1 MLLQT
6 KMMAV
11 KHGYHKIISYYNVSM
26 GQGQDIVAMFCLD
39 TVHRNVY
46 CVILKNIDTGYTK

>member
-11 KHGYHKIISYYNVSM
+11 KHGYHKRISYYNVSM

-46 CVILKNIDTGYTK
+46 WVILKNIDTGYTK

>member
-1 MLLQT
+1 
-6 KMMAV
+6 
-11 KHGYHKIISYYNVSM
+11 M
-26 GQGQDIVAMFCLD
+26 GQGQDIVVMFCLD